1 MVCNGLQEI
10 KEFMAKIQEGELF
23 DTLDQNC
30 ASFKKFDEVNNL
42 KEQSRQRK
50 MQTLYRQ
57 QMQKEKA
64 VRRSLRRDEPNSATI
79 ESPDIDPENARLE
92 QGRLERERR
101 VANRL
106 NRNGENEGS
115 STISGR
121 QKNRP
126 KYLNDYD
133 QQNKNS
139 DDDDD
144 AFEED
149 EYDDEDENADDSD
162 EEEYIHGR
170 SKLAKRGRGG
180 AKPPRQRGGRSR
192 SGRSSRIVEEP
203 MSHKRQK

>member
-1 MVCNGLQEI
+1 
-10 KEFMAKIQEGELF
+10 
-23 DTLDQNC
+23 
-30 ASFKKFDEVNNL
+30 
-42 KEQSRQRK
+42 
-50 MQTLYRQ
+50 
-57 QMQKEKA
+57 MQKEKA
-64 VRRSLRRDEPNSATI
+64 VRRSLRRDEPNSGTI

-101 VANRL
+101 VAKRERL
-106 NRNGENEGS
+106 GENEGS
-115 STISGR
+115 STLSGR
-121 QKNRP
+121 QKNKP
-126 KYLNDYD
+126 KYLYDYD

-170 SKLAKRGRGG
+170 SKVSKRGRGG
-180 AKPPRQRGGRSR
+180 SKTRGQRGGRSR

-203 MSHKRQK
+203 LKRQK